1 MESRRGRCEE
11 MLPEFG
17 VVWLEAP
24 ESTTQSVA
32 GMEGVSS
39 MVLKEP
45 VRDYGSHS
53 PDHGA
58 QDCC

>member
-1 MESRRGRCEE
+1 